1 MIESLYHN
9 LRDFHQIFKRRNGK
23 IFLIFFF
30 LKNYISHKITSKAF
44 LRFPNF
50 SNLFPLLTTQNIFV
64 FKNLLSI
71 LPLLSVPINGDSVFG
86 FNKTSLSISG
96 SPKKAWE
103 GKSSVKNLPGSREIL
118 SQTQHFE
125 PKIFHGTHFMHIF
138 CENP

>member
-86 FNKTSLSISG
+86 FNKTSLSIIG

-103 GKSSVKNLPGSREIL
+103 GKSSVKTFYPLRPWKTKN
-118 SQTQHFE
+118 
-125 PKIFHGTHFMHIF
+125 KIGIHDSAQCSSF
-138 CENP
+138 P

>member
-1 MIESLYHN
+1 MNEQFLVLGLTFTWGNEYKYSDKKVFSLIQLNILFPHLSDVTRNSKFSNQCLIESLYHN

-50 SNLFPLLTTQNIFV
+50 SNLFPLLTTQDIFV

-71 LPLLSVPINGDSVFG
+71 LPLLSVPINGDSVFV
-86 FNKTSLSISG
+86 NNWQ
-96 SPKKAWE
+96 P
-103 GKSSVKNLPGSREIL
+103 
-118 SQTQHFE
+118 
-125 PKIFHGTHFMHIF
+125 
-138 CENP
+138 